1 MAFPSL
7 KALKS
12 GNALLLKGG
21 KEAGDF
27 PGRCGTQR
35 CWENQNWFVRYEN
48 NGNLVMICLIL
59 SICVFRRA
67 EAYNMNLSIL
77 GKNHRFTF
85 LVYLGSIK
93 GFNPK
98 IVQKQ

>member
-27 PGRCGTQR
+27 PGKCGTQR
-35 CWENQNWFVRYEN
+35 CGENQNWFVKYEN
-48 NGNLVMICLIL
+48 NGNFVIYLMF

-67 EAYNMNLSIL
+67 EAYDMNL
-77 GKNHRFTF
+77 
-85 LVYLGSIK
+85 IK
-93 GFNPK
+93 YFG
-98 IVQKQ
+98 